1 MSMQDSMALMQ
12 KKRRRNTREMRVEY
26 CDSGRPSQT
35 TELILKDEES
45 GIDFA
50 QVSSLNV
57 SQ

>member
-1 MSMQDSMALMQ
+1 MQDSMALMQ

-35 TELILKDEES
+35 TEFILKDEES